1 MSKKIPIDNK
11 ITFLEMLSEVVK
23 VTRINNEKEYTDFF
37 NKQPNKY
44 VDINISITKPMYHI
58 FDELIKDLRSKK
70 NALLYLKTM
79 EETEDTYEL
88 EKILKGE

>member
-1 MSKKIPIDNK
+1 MSKKIPIDNE

-37 NKQPNKY
+37 NKQPAKY

-58 FDELIKDLRSKK
+58 FDEIIKDLRSKK

>member
-1 MSKKIPIDNK
+1 MSKKITIDNE

-37 NKQPNKY
+37 NKQPAKY

-58 FDELIKDLRSKK
+58 FDDLIKDLRSKK

>member
-1 MSKKIPIDNK
+1 MSKKITIDNE

-23 VTRINNEKEYTDFF
+23 VTRVNNEKEHTDFF
-37 NKQPNKY
+37 NKQPMKR